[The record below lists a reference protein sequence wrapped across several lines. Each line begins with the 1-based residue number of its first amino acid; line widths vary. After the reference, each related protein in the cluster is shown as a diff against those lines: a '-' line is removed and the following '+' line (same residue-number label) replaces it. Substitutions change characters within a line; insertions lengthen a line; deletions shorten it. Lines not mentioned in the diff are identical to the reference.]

1 MKKTIDFSDF
11 VSEFASFDGRLAKNG
26 EPGNF
31 DYKGLRVLF
40 DYLEELA
47 ESCGVSCEEYDLDV
61 IGLCCEYAQDDLET
75 IIEQYGIDID
85 YMDEDEQREAAL
97 DYINEN
103 SIVCGETDSGDIVYQ
118 QF

>member
-1 MKKTIDFSDF
+1 MKKTINFSDF
-11 VSEFASFDGRLAKNG
+11 VSEFASFDGRFATNG
-26 EPGNF
+26 SHGNF

-47 ESCGVSCEEYDLDV
+47 EDCGVNCEDYDLDV
-61 IGLCCEYAQDDLET
+61 IALCCEYAQDDMET
-75 IIEQYGIDID
+75 IIEQYRIDIED
-85 YMDEDEQREAAL
+85 MDGDEQREAVL

-103 SIVCGETDSGDIVYQ
+103 STVCGETDSGDIVYQ

>member
-1 MKKTIDFSDF
+1 MKKTINFSDF

-31 DYKGLRVLF
+31 DYQGLRVLF
-40 DYLEELA
+40 DYLEEL
-47 ESCGVSCEEYDLDV
+47 ERDCGENYDLDV
-61 IGLCCEYAQDDLET
+61 IALCCEYAQDDLET

-85 YMDEDEQREAAL
+85 DMDEDEQREAAL

-103 SIVCGETDSGDIVYQ
+103 SAVCGETDSGDIVYQ